1 MYRGTTP
8 TYTLTLPEGIDL
20 TGADQVIV
28 TISDLDMNPLLEISN
43 EDLTIDENE
52 IELRLTQD
60 ETLALPAGQVLIQVN
75 WTFVSGSNTDRACS
89 EIVSVPSLRNLHN
102 EVI

>member
-8 TYTLTLPEGIDL
+8 TYTLTLPEGTDL

-52 IELRLTQD
+52 IELRLTQE